1 LSEAKRET
9 PSSADLDSGIASDLA
24 KGCTAKALTVGL
36 VMSALLGLGSTYNDM
51 IIKGS
56 GLAIWN
62 LTPAAIFLFFVLV
75 AIVNVALGLIHRPL
89 ALQRGE
95 LAVVFFLLLLANT
108 LSSRGLPAQLLPV
121 ITGAYY
127 YATPENDWKDIVQPY
142 LPDWPIPQGESVIW
156 GFYEGNSSGAV
167 PWDAWMMP
175 LLYWS
180 IFGLAFFLAMLCMM
194 VIGRRQW
201 VEHERLAYPM
211 VQLPLAMIADDERKS
226 RVKPLFR
233 SGLMWVGFA
242 IPFLLA
248 TLNALHNYFLVFPFI
263 RLQQPSILL
272 FRGMASISMYFNFSI
287 LGFSYF
293 IPQNVALGLS
303 FFYLLN
309 VLQHGLLGIFAWG
322 GKDETMGAYSLYT
335 DSIII
340 HQAMGGMIVLV
351 LGTLWIG
358 RQHLK
363 DVFQKALRNDPS
375 IDDSDEI
382 VSYRTA
388 VLGLLMSFLVMGGW
402 LWKSGVPSLL
412 VPLLLFGGFIGF
424 MTIARVVAQGGV
436 AAMFPPTNGP
446 DFVAAGI
453 GGSLI
458 GAKGMAGLALSYAW
472 GVDTLILFMASCANG
487 LKLITEV
494 KVDRLRRLFGGTVV
508 LIMLTLGCVIGLT
521 LLLGYQNGAINL
533 SHFYFNRVAQYPY
546 WFMEK
551 SINNPGGFNITSW
564 VHIAIGGSIMG
575 GLMLAQYRF
584 LWWPFHYLGFPI
596 SCVFGRMWLGVFI
609 SWMIKGVILKY
620 GGISLFNRL
629 KPLFLGLILGEA
641 VAAGFWV
648 IVDYFANMQH
658 NWLGGIIFQ

>member
-1 LSEAKRET
+1 MPSQEQLGSEFANGMV
-9 PSSADLDSGIASDLA
+9 SSVS
-24 KGCTAKALTVGL
+24 KGCTARALIVGL
-36 VMSALLGLGSTYNDM
+36 IGAVIIGLGSTYNDM

-62 LTPAAIFLFFVLV
+62 LTPAAIFLFFMLV
-75 AIVNVALGLIHRPL
+75 AVVNVGLGLIHRRL

-95 LAVVFFLLLLANT
+95 LAVVFFLILLANT

-127 YATPENDWKDIVQPY
+127 YATPENDWKEIVQPY

-156 GFYEGNSSGAV
+156 GFYEGTSSGRV
-167 PWDAWMMP
+167 PWDAWVMP
-175 LLYWS
+175 LFYWA
-180 IFGLAFFLAMLCMM
+180 IFGLAFFLAMTCMM
-194 VIGRRQW
+194 VIVRRQW
-201 VEHERLAYPM
+201 VERERLAYPM
-211 VQLPLAMIADDERKS
+211 VQLPLAMVTDDERES
-226 RVKPLFR
+226 RIKPLFR
-233 SGLMWVGFA
+233 SGLMWMGFA
-242 IPFLLA
+242 IPFTLA
-248 TLNALHNYFLVFPFI
+248 AINALHNYFLVFPLI

-272 FRGMASISMYFNFSI
+272 FRGMASMSMYFNLSI
-287 LGFSYF
+287 FGFSYF

-309 VLQHGLLGIFAWG
+309 VIQQGLLGIFAWG
-322 GKDETMGAYSLYT
+322 GRDETMGAYSLYT

-363 DVFQKALRNDPS
+363 DVLRKAIRGDPEV
-375 IDDSDEI
+375 DDSDEI
-382 VSYRTA
+382 VSYRVA
-388 VLGLLMSFLVMGGW
+388 VLGLLMAFLVMGGW
-402 LWKSGVPSLL
+402 LWRSGVPLPF
-412 VPLLLFGGFIGF
+412 VPLLLFGGFVGF

-453 GGSLI
+453 GGSLL

-487 LKLITEV
+487 LKLLTEV

-508 LIMLTLGCVIGLT
+508 VIMLTLGCVIGLT
-521 LLLGYQNGAINL
+521 LYLGYQNGAINL

-551 SINNPGGFNITSW
+551 SINNPGEFNFTSW
-564 VHIAIGGSIMG
+564 IHIGLGGGITG
-575 GLMLAQYRF
+575 ALMLAQYRF
-584 LWWPFHYLGFPI
+584 LWWPFHYLGYPI
-596 SCVFGRMWLGVFI
+596 SCVFGRMWLGVFV

-620 GGISLFNRL
+620 GGIRLFDRL
-629 KPLFLGLILGEA
+629 KPFFLGLILGEA

-648 IVDYFANMQH
+648 IVDYFAGVHN
-658 NWLGGIIFQ
+658 NWLGGIVFQ